1 MEAFIPASVAA
12 GVWPRRSGLATAPA
26 VAARPVA
33 PAGAPPPLWA
43 AVPTRRAPQRYGPP
57 PSGVRMVTT
66 PVPGSASSSPSS
78 SAAAAT
84 AAAGS
89 GAAPAA
95 AAGSGAAPAAAAA
108 PTSPGATSSAAAV
121 AAAAAAA
128 AAVAPPLPPDGD
140 DARLYDVVVVGGG
153 PAGLSLSAGLG
164 ERGLRTLVL
173 DASLDAPWPNNYG
186 VWLDEL
192 EALGL
197 GDCTS
202 AVWPDSVAYVRADGV
217 ASSLNRVYV
226 RLDRHALKRRLLA
239 RCRAS
244 GAVTVRHAAAVD
256 VDVSPPTHSVVSY
269 QEVSPAAGGGDG
281 DGDGDGATRP
291 SRPRTVGPVRSARG
305 AVVADATGH
314 ALRFVEMEGAPAD
327 GDGPSSLD
335 QRGFQAAYGIEAEVV
350 AHPYAPGQMV
360 LMDYRDGHMQG
371 DAAGRAES
379 TAVPTFLYAMPTSP
393 TRVFFEETSLI
404 ASPAVPFEDLK
415 RRLYARLDHDGITV
429 TRVLDEEF
437 CLIPMG
443 GPLPVRRQRVV
454 AFGGAAA
461 LVHPA
466 TGYMVARA
474 LELADEAADHIAGQ
488 LASAKATAAAAAGH
502 DGAAAT
508 GHGGDAELN
517 VNADAVAAGVWDAL
531 WSVGRRRQ
539 RDFFN
544 FGGEYL
550 RRLDLATLRDFFSA
564 FFRLPR
570 QQWAEFLSFRLLRPQ
585 ERLAFGLGVFF
596 RTSNRVRATITPF
609 GALHGRGKLLMSLLP
624 LYPVEVPP
632 PVKLPPLPEDEA

>member
-1 MEAFIPASVAA
+1 MAAFVPAAPATAGPRPLGRSVGAL
-12 GVWPRRSGLATAPA
+12 GVAPA
-26 VAARPVA
+26 VWPLSTRLRGRSAAVAAQRLGQRPPRGA
-33 PAGAPPPLWA
+33 PA
-43 AVPTRRAPQRYGPP
+43 T
-57 PSGVRMVTT
+57 RMVTT
-66 PVPGSASSSPSS
+66 PAAAGSTAAAAASSSPAASS
-78 SAAAAT
+78 SAPSMASVAAAAT
-84 AAAGS
+84 A
-89 GAAPAA
+89 
-95 AAGSGAAPAAAAA
+95 
-108 PTSPGATSSAAAV
+108 TSPI
-121 AAAAAAA
+121 
-128 AAVAPPLPPDGD
+128 PPTAD
-140 DARLYDVVVVGGG
+140 DDTRLYDVVVIGGG

-173 DASLDAPWPNNYG
+173 DAALDQPWPNNYG

-202 AVWPDSVAYVRADGV
+202 AVWPDAVAYVRADG
-217 ASSLNRVYV
+217 APSALNRVYV

-244 GAVTVRHAAAVD
+244 GAVTVRHAAAAD
-256 VDVSPPTHSVVSY
+256 VDVTPAAHSVVSY
-269 QEVSPAAGGGDG
+269 QDVVPAPVADGDDATGAGGGG
-281 DGDGDGATRP
+281 P
-291 SRPRTVGPVRSARG
+291 SRPRLVGPLRSARG

-314 ALRFVEMEGAPAD
+314 ALRFVEMEGAAAD

-335 QRGFQAAYGIEAEVV
+335 QRGFQAAYGIEAEVES
-350 AHPYAPGQMV
+350 HPYAPGRMV
-360 LMDYRDGHMQG
+360 LMDYRDDHMQG
-371 DAAGRAES
+371 SAAERTES
-379 TAVPTFLYAMPTSP
+379 TAVPTFLYAMPTAP
-393 TRVFFEETSLI
+393 NRVFFEETSLI
-404 ASPAVPFEDLK
+404 ASPAVPFDDLK
-415 RRLYARLDHDGITV
+415 RRLHARLAHDGITV
-429 TRVLDEEF
+429 TRVLDEEY

-443 GPLPVRRQRVV
+443 GPLPARRQRVV

-474 LELADEAADHIAGQ
+474 LELADEAAGLIAGQ
-488 LASAKATAAAAAGH
+488 LAAAKATAVEAAAAAG
-502 DGAAAT
+502 GAVSGPASTPTPLSGQQGAP
-508 GHGGDAELN
+508 ELE
-517 VNADAVAAGVWDAL
+517 VDADAVAAGVWDAL
-531 WSVGRRRQ
+531 WSIGRRRQ

-550 RRLDLATLRDFFSA
+550 RRLDLLTLRDFFSA

-570 QQWAEFLSFRLLRPQ
+570 QQWAEFLSFRLLRPG

-609 GALHGRGKLLMSLLP
+609 GAFHGRGKLLMSLLP

-632 PVKLPPLPEDEA
+632 PVKLPPLPAETE